1 MSKLVALRLVKKIE
15 PKELLQR
22 EEVHLRQRTKVK
34 WVKEGVT
41 TLKYF
46 HKVANGRRK
55 KKFSKSPLRKGSNW
69 RINRVF
75 MRSF

>member
-55 KKFSKSPLRKGSNW
+55 KKEEIFQIPLEERLKLEDQ
-69 RINRVF
+69 
-75 MRSF
+75 